1 MKLNI
6 FNTWKKLGALAGK
19 TLEYQS
25 TQIKGASSYVTH
37 IRDAAS
43 EKLIT
48 KGYGMDKEKSQK
60 AAYDNLKKIG
70 VEGLL
75 NAIESGEI
83 QMPTQIAPKD
93 EKEIQ
98 WRDGVGHSYKA
109 QKRIVGERLMI
120 EPDESL
126 AESFKQFLMEKD
138 SDMTPVIR
146 NPVAKHAHK
155 YNKAAVHKDKKK
167 ESKRTWD
174 KKETE

>member
-19 TLEYQS
+19 TLEYQT
-25 TQIKGASSYVTH
+25 TQIKGSSSYVTH

-48 KGYGMDKEKSQK
+48 KGYGLDKEKSQK

-75 NAIESGEI
+75 NAIETGEI
-83 QMPTQIAPKD
+83 QMPTQIAPRD
-93 EKEIQ
+93 EKKID
-98 WRDGVGHSYKA
+98 WRDGAGHSYKA

-126 AESFKQFLMEKD
+126 AESFKQFLMEKG
-138 SDMTPVIR
+138 SDMAPVIR

-155 YNKAAVHKDKKK
+155 YNKASVHKDRKK
-167 ESKRTWD
+167 ESKRKWD